1 VRALRDLLLP
11 LPCAPSS
18 SRESAAI
25 VPSRAARPGRIS
37 SGARHFTRTPKE
49 QLDALPAVSRAASSR
64 VGRIGGE
71 RRGRR
76 DLDAAHV
83 GSSAPRANLFMLY
96 GPNLDLGRSSSIAY
110 MPETQIRRVLWAIAL
125 LRRGTCA

>member
-1 VRALRDLLLP
+1 M
-11 LPCAPSS
+11 
-18 SRESAAI
+18 
-25 VPSRAARPGRIS
+25 
-37 SGARHFTRTPKE
+37 
-49 QLDALPAVSRAASSR
+49 PAVSRAASSR

-125 LRRGTCA
+125 LRRGTRA